1 MSILLLLILSALA
14 FPAQA
19 DGIEI
24 TILYNNVPH
33 TPGCV
38 CQWGFACLIRG
49 TEDTILFDTG
59 GDGRVLLANMERLG
73 VDPSEIDC
81 VVLSH
86 VHGDHT
92 GGVTALLP
100 HLKPVRWYIPMDFAA
115 HFRSSL
121 EKAGHT
127 VIPVTEQIEIC
138 PAVFSTGEL
147 GSGIKEQSLIVE
159 SEAGLI
165 VITGCAH
172 PGIVHIAATARKLR
186 NRDIHLVLGGFHL
199 GSYSDA
205 ELARIVRQLQALGVE
220 KVAPSHCTGDKAIRL
235 FADAWK
241 EDCISSGCGAR
252 IRVP

>member
-1 MSILLLLILSALA
+1 MPILLLLILSAIA
-14 FPAQA
+14 FPTHAR
-19 DGIEI
+19 GIEI
-24 TILYNNVPH
+24 TVLYNNVPH

-73 VDPSEIDC
+73 VDPYEIDC

-86 VHGDHT
+86 GHGDHT

-100 HLKPVRWYIPMDFAA
+100 HLRPVRWYIPADFVDR
-115 HFRSSL
+115 FRQSL
-121 EKAGHT
+121 ERAGHT
-127 VIPVTEQIEIC
+127 VIAVTEQVEIC

-147 GSGIKEQSLIVE
+147 GSAIKEQSLIVE
-159 SEAGLI
+159 SEVGLI

-172 PGIVHIAATARKLR
+172 PGIVHIASTARKLR
-186 NRDIHLVLGGFHL
+186 NRNIHLVLGGFHL
-199 GSYSDA
+199 GSYSEA
-205 ELARIVRQLQALGVE
+205 ELASIVGQLQALGVE

-235 FADAWK
+235 FADTWK
-241 EDCISSGCGAR
+241 GDCLSSGCGAR
-252 IRVP
+252 ITVP